1 MFRKWWL
8 LITVYPVFRSTLK
21 TAIFPHF
28 LSWYAWT
35 IRKPFS
41 AVLVLQY
48 ALCRF
53 RVCKAAWHKAFAR
66 LFVHAGVRFPR
77 PFAGAIGTLF
87 ENAKLIFP
95 PGAVETASAAIFII
109 SGTTGL
115 IAVKSRLLLHEQF
128 KRPLLALC
136 EIHSG
141 CTSFP
146 AGIKKRRYF
155 LPQRVKVTRLC
166 AYSVFNTFPVYPL
179 SAKPLIL
186 LAFCRYRYHTSLFDR
201 PEFERMMSDM
211 RAGRINCI
219 VVKDLSRL
227 VEITLK
233 RAIW

>member
-1 MFRKWWL
+1 MKMAKR
-8 LITVYPVFRSTLK
+8 PVPLYDFK
-21 TAIFPHF
+21 AFGAAI
-28 LSWYAWT
+28 
-35 IRKPFS
+35 
-41 AVLVLQY
+41 
-48 ALCRF
+48 
-53 RVCKAAWHKAFAR
+53 KAARNEYGESRKKVSDELYISPRYLANIENKGQQPSLQVFYDLVTRYHISVDQFFFPNSNAEKSTGRRQLDALLDGMSDKGIRIVTATARAFAR

-155 LPQRVKVTRLC
+155 LPQR
-166 AYSVFNTFPVYPL
+166 
-179 SAKPLIL
+179 
-186 LAFCRYRYHTSLFDR
+186 
-201 PEFERMMSDM
+201 
-211 RAGRINCI
+211 G
-219 VVKDLSRL
+219 
-227 VEITLK
+227 
-233 RAIW
+233 